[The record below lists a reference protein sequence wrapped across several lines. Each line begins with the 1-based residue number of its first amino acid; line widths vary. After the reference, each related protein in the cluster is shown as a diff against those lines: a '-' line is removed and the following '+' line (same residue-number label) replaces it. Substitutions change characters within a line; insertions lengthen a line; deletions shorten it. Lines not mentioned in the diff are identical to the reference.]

1 MQEQWYSLS
10 PDEALSALEAK
21 RGGLTAAEARSRLLQ
36 YGPNQ
41 LKGRK
46 KPSPVLVFLRQFLS
60 PLIYVLLVAVVI
72 SIIVEHYMDAW
83 VILGVLVLNAIIGYS
98 QETRAEKAM
107 EALIR
112 MAAPQA
118 SVRRDGGVR
127 MIPAHEIVPGDVLIL
142 ETGDKVPADAR
153 LLEVS
158 NLKVNEATLTGE
170 SVPVDKHTK
179 ALTGELTVSERKN
192 MVFMGT
198 VVTYGRATA
207 VVVRTGMATEIG
219 KIATGIQEVKP
230 EKTPLQKSISKLS
243 KYIIGIF
250 LAVCGLLIGVGLIKG
265 LEWLEVF
272 LLAVAAAVSA
282 IPEGLPAV
290 VTVVLAMGMRI
301 MARRNAIIRKLVAV
315 ETLGSATVICS
326 DKTGTLTL
334 NQMTVR
340 RLYLG
345 GRWIEV
351 SGEGYVPAGEF
362 HSDGRRIDA
371 EGDAALALHLR
382 AGALCNDAVLTM
394 EDEQHFSIF
403 GDPTEGALI
412 VAAAKAGM
420 NREKLDRSFPRLDEI
435 PFQSEKLYMATLHPR
450 DGGGRVAYV
459 KGAAEKVL
467 SLSKYQYRD
476 GGVVPLEEEDREDI
490 IHANDAMAR
499 EAMRVIATAYVE
511 LPADLDD
518 LEDEHL
524 KGNLVL
530 VGLSGMA
537 DPPREEA
544 REAIRLCKQAGIKV
558 IMITGD
564 NKVTAQSIARQLNL
578 PEGRSVTGN
587 ELREMSEQELAQ
599 QVEGISVFA
608 RIEPIQKL
616 DIVNALKRRG
626 HVVAMTGDGVNDA
639 PALKTANIG
648 IAMGITGTDV
658 AKEACDMTLA
668 DDNFASVVAA
678 VDEGRAIFNRL
689 RNVIFLLLSTNI
701 GELLALI
708 LSILFIGKAP
718 LLAVQIIWVN
728 LVTDTASSIPVGLEP
743 KVGDEL
749 HQPPRH
755 PKVGILYP
763 GLIIRVICMALLM
776 GAGITLIFN
785 WAQARMSI
793 DEARTITFCTMVTF
807 EWFRAFNARSDER
820 SVFKL
825 GILRNRL
832 LLATISFAVLLQM
845 AVIYVPFL
853 QAAFRTVPLS
863 IDRWGIAILAGGSLF
878 IIEETRKI
886 FFPKLFSPGK
896 WRPVEYRRV
905 KKLMLRLRRGSR
917 KSRVK

>member
-1 MQEQWYSLS
+1 MNEQWYNLG
-10 PDEALSALEAK
+10 PDETLKSLESRRA
-21 RGGLTAAEARSRLLQ
+21 GLEVAEAGSRLLR

-41 LKGRK
+41 LEGRK
-46 KPSPVLVFLRQFLS
+46 KTPPVLVFLRQFLS
-60 PLIYVLLVAVVI
+60 PLIYVLLVAVAI
-72 SIIVEHYMDAW
+72 SFIVGHFMDGW
-83 VILGVLVLNAIIGYS
+83 VILGVLMLNAIIGFM

-118 SVRRDGGVR
+118 TVRRDGSVR
-127 MIPAHEIVPGDVLIL
+127 NIPAREIVPGDIL
-142 ETGDKVPADAR
+142 LFESGDKVPADAR
-153 LLEVS
+153 LIEAS

-170 SVPVDKHTK
+170 SVPVDKHTRP
-179 ALTGELTVSERKN
+179 LPGELSVSERKN

-207 VVVRTGMATEIG
+207 VVVRTGMATEMG

-243 KYIIGIF
+243 RYIIGLF
-250 LAVCGLLIGVGLIKG
+250 LGICVLLVVVGLLRGM
-265 LEWLEVF
+265 EWMEIF

-340 RLYLG
+340 RIFVG
-345 GRWIEV
+345 GRWIDV
-351 SGEGYVPAGEF
+351 TGEGYTPEGEF
-362 HSDGRRIDA
+362 HSDGRKL
-371 EGDAALALHLR
+371 ALDNEPALELHLR
-382 AGALCNDAVLTM
+382 IGAICNDAVLTM
-394 EDEQHFSIF
+394 EDEQCYSIF
-403 GDPTEGALI
+403 GDPTEGALV

-420 NREKLDRSFPRLDEI
+420 NREKLDRNFPRLDEI
-435 PFQSEKLYMATLHPR
+435 PFQSEKLYMATLHPH
-450 DGGGRVAYV
+450 DAGRVAYV
-459 KGAAEKVL
+459 KGATEKLL
-467 SLSKYQYRD
+467 SLSRYRYR
-476 GGVVPLEEEDREDI
+476 GSEIVPLKESDTQAI
-490 IHANDAMAR
+490 LQANDAMAQK
-499 EAMRVIATAYVE
+499 AMRVIATACVN
-511 LPADLDD
+511 LPGDLED

-524 KGNLVL
+524 RGNLVF

-544 REAIRLCKQAGIKV
+544 KEAVRVCKQASIKV

-564 NKVTAQSIARQLNL
+564 NKVTAESIARQLDL
-578 PEGRSVTGN
+578 PEGKAITGN
-587 ELREMSEQELAQ
+587 ELREMSDEELSA
-599 QVEGISVFA
+599 QVETVSVFA

-616 DIVNALKRRG
+616 RIVNALKSRG
-626 HVVAMTGDGVNDA
+626 HIVAMTGDGVNDA

-708 LSILFIGKAP
+708 LCILFIGKAP

-728 LVTDTASSIPVGLEP
+728 LVTDTASAIPLGLEP
-743 KVGDEL
+743 KSGDEL
-749 HQPPRH
+749 KQPPRH
-755 PKVGILYP
+755 PSVGILFP
-763 GLIIRVICMALLM
+763 GQVLRIIAMAVYM
-776 GAGITLIFN
+776 GVGITLIFN
-785 WAQARMSI
+785 WAQARMPL
-793 DEARTITFCTMVTF
+793 DEARTLAFCTMVTF
-807 EWFRAFNARSDER
+807 EWFRVFNARSDEL

-825 GILRNRL
+825 GIFRNRWL
-832 LLATISFAVLLQM
+832 VGAVSLAIMLQLAV
-845 AVIYVPFL
+845 VYIPFL
-853 QAAFRTVPLS
+853 QQAFRTVPLG

-878 IIEETRKI
+878 IIEETRKAL
-886 FFPKLFSPGK
+886 FPELFSLGK
-896 WRPVEYRRV
+896 WRPVKYRRLQ
-905 KKLMLRLRRGSR
+905 KLMVRLRSGRK
-917 KSRVK
+917 KSRV